1 MTNQSTGA
9 NASEQRP
16 AIPAA
21 SLVSASFTEP
31 PPRRLF
37 TLKAFA
43 ERHASFLTLAAL
55 TNQVFKAR
63 QRQSTKG
70 EIPGNGLEEAGAI
83 VRLAGRVLIDEAAYF
98 EWVDSQQERGAK

>member
-1 MTNQSTGA
+1 MNS
-9 NASEQRP
+9 S
-16 AIPAA
+16 AIVRRQQGLERSQPDHVATLAA
-21 SLVSASFTEP
+21 SFNEP

-55 TNQVFKAR
+55 TNQVFKAKS
-63 QRQSTKG
+63 RQSTKG

-83 VRLAGRVLIDEAAYF
+83 VRLAGRVLIDEEGYF
-98 EWVDSQQERGAK
+98 AWIDSLQKRGR

>member
-1 MTNQSTGA
+1 MQQTAAHQTADIG
-9 NASEQRP
+9 RP
-16 AIPAA
+16 LA
-21 SLVSASFTEP
+21 VTFNEP

-55 TNQVFKAR
+55 TNQVFKAKS
-63 QRQSTKG
+63 RQSTKG

-83 VRLAGRVLIDEAAYF
+83 VRLAGRVLIDEEGYF
-98 EWVDSQQERGAK
+98 AWIDSLQKGGR